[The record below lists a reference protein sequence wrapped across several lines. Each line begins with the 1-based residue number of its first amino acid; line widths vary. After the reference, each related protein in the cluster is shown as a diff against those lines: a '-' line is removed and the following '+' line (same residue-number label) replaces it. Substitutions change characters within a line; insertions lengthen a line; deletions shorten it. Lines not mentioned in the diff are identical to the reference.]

1 MDTLREIVKSPIGTA
16 AEGVVGIALTLW
28 DKLPEILRI
37 AIGIATLAHIIIRIK
52 KDLK

>member
-1 MDTLREIVKSPIGTA
+1 MDTLREIIKSPVGTA
-16 AEGVVGIALTLW
+16 IEGAAGIALTFW

>member
-1 MDTLREIVKSPIGTA
+1 MDTLKEIIKSPVGTA
-16 AEGVVGIALTLW
+16 AEGTLGIVLTLW
-28 DKLPEILRI
+28 DKLPEMLRI

>member
-1 MDTLREIVKSPIGTA
+1 MDTLKEIIKSPIGTA
-16 AEGVVGIALTLW
+16 IEGTTGIILTLW

-52 KDLK
+52 KDIK